1 MKITKKQLS
10 KIVKEEMKHL
20 LKEYTPRETAD
31 RHMPYAGPE
40 DMEEEIAMLQQT
52 RDTIKA
58 VRLPAPM
65 DGRIMEAVEYL
76 DKAIKALIQDHS

>member
-1 MKITKKQLS
+1 MKITKRQLRR
-10 KIVKEEMKHL
+10 IIKEEKARL
-20 LKEYTPRETAD
+20 LNEYTPRETAG

-65 DGRIMEAVEYL
+65 DDRIMEAVEHM
-76 DKAIKALIQDHS
+76 DKAIKVLNGDWS